1 MTLTKNTEILR
12 AAAHAALFAA
22 NAARATTSAAAS
34 SDDSVN
40 AAAYA
45 ASVAKAA
52 EAVVRARLRQRD
64 TLLALI
70 AAADTGLTRRNL
82 YGWFQE
88 RSPRKFIV
96 PEGAIKKDNKADQ
109 NQLKRVA
116 EKVGE

>member
-1 MTLTKNTEILR
+1 MEDRNRVKLKTNGKVVI
-12 AAAHAALFAA
+12 
-22 NAARATTSAAAS
+22 
-34 SDDSVN
+34 DD
-40 AAAYA
+40 
-45 ASVAKAA
+45 
-52 EAVVRARLRQRD
+52 
-64 TLLALI
+64 
-70 AAADTGLTRRNL
+70 ADTGLTRRNL